1 MQLHLQRKLPIGEL
15 LHQEGLLTSEQVG
28 QGLAVQ
34 KTRRPVVPLGQLC
47 IELGFLSAT
56 ELGRVLSQHGRR
68 LLLGEL
74 LALTG
79 VITPAQLQ
87 EALGQQ
93 RTQGPRKKL
102 GALLIDNGWLD
113 EKTLM
118 YALYQQVRLAD
129 KVVHRLFQ
137 KFDTLLSNECLT
149 PQDLLAAIVEARERH
164 CPVET
169 VLMER
174 YQISKQ
180 EIGYALT
187 TFYQHPFVEYDDK
200 RQLMP
205 ALLQGINPG
214 YLKTHY
220 WVPLQADEHS
230 VDVLIDNPAASDKIR
245 DIQRLFPDKTVRCMV
260 GLREDILQ
268 YVQALSSERVQQSTP
283 EALTT
288 LLGQMEAA
296 EREEQLDAVEETAI
310 DE

>member
-1 MQLHLQRKLPIGEL
+1 MQPSLQRKLPIGAL
-15 LHQEGLLTSEQVG
+15 LHQEELLTSEQLA

-56 ELGRVLSQHGRR
+56 DLGRVLSQHSRR

-74 LALTG
+74 LALIG

-87 EALGQQ
+87 AALGQQ

-113 EKTLM
+113 EKTLR
-118 YALYQQVRLAD
+118 YALHQQIRLTDQAI
-129 KVVHRLFQ
+129 HRLFQ
-137 KFDTLLSNECLT
+137 KFDALLINECLT

-164 CPVET
+164 CSVET

-187 TFYQHPFVEYDDK
+187 AFYQCPFVEYDDK
-200 RQLMP
+200 RQLTP
-205 ALLQGINPG
+205 ALLQGIKPG
-214 YLKTHY
+214 YLKTHH
-220 WVPLQADEHS
+220 WVPLQVDEHS
-230 VDVLIDNPAASDKIR
+230 VDVLIDDPSASDKIH
-245 DIQRLFPDKTVRCMV
+245 DIQRLFPGKTVQCMV
-260 GLREDILQ
+260 GLREDILE
-268 YVQALSSERVQQSTP
+268 YIQALSSKHALQSTP

-296 EREEQLDAVEETAI
+296 EREEQLD
-310 DE
+310 